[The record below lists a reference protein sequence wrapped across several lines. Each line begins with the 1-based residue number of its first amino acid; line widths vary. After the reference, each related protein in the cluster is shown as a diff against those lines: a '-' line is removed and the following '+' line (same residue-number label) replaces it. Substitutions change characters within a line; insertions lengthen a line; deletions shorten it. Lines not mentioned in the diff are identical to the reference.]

1 MSLFRGGVWPSIL
14 LTIRLKPG
22 LLLRLYRI
30 RIRKVAG
37 GRKIREAIEV
47 WQLYTVYAVGNPT
60 IGNSAGS
67 SVPALIKQFLSK
79 YEPYLSMSSL
89 HWICALVIVSLYLS
103 TRNGCWGRGAGA
115 RGVWQ
120 LYMQRAARL
129 LILSALYEWSEHG
142 YQFHGIK
149 IYWSTWTMDIYHIP
163 TFAKKSTCLKGY
175 CQFREGPPHKKK
187 FFKFSQICEP
197 THLPHDF
204 CEILWDWEHKRW
216 NLGQK
221 RRDFFRGLDFVWESD
236 FPKKAFFWDLP
247 FYERSTLVSKV
258 RLWLGQVD

>member
-1 MSLFRGGVWPSIL
+1 MS
-14 LTIRLKPG
+14 
-22 LLLRLYRI
+22 RI
-30 RIRKVAG
+30 
-37 GRKIREAIEV
+37 
-47 WQLYTVYAVGNPT
+47 
-60 IGNSAGS
+60 
-67 SVPALIKQFLSK
+67 
-79 YEPYLSMSSL
+79 YLSMSSL

-149 IYWSTWTMDIYHIP
+149 IYWSIYGRWIFIISP
-163 TFAKKSTCLKGY
+163 LLLKTQLVWKVIVNLGKV
-175 CQFREGPPHKKK
+175 PPKNV
-187 FFKFSQICEP
+187 FFWKFSQICEP
-197 THLPHDF
+197 TYLPQDF

-258 RLWLGQVD
+258 RQIPLIRSGGLISIERAPT